1 MKNQK
6 QLDIHNYHPGN
17 GFIHHYQT
25 LVKDV
30 MIPYQ
35 YDVLHDRAEGAE
47 KSHVVENFIHAV
59 QALEGKDTG
68 DGFYGMVFQDSDAA
82 KWLEAAAYS
91 LNLDPDPDLEQKADQ
106 FIQQIAAAQDSDGY
120 LNTYFTIK
128 DREKRWTNL
137 LEGHELYCSGHMME
151 AAVAYYEA
159 TGKDTLLNVMIRNM
173 EHIYQHFIT
182 EKHPGFPGHPEI
194 ELALLRLYRV
204 TNTPH
209 ALELAKHFIDL
220 RGTDADYYTREIAS
234 RNWTVWGRLED
245 DPYYQQ
251 SYAPVREQTKA
262 TGHSVRAVYL
272 YTAMADLASE
282 INDPSLFHACQ
293 RLWDS
298 IARQMY
304 VTGGIGSTGIGEAFT
319 TDYHL
324 PNDTAYA
331 ETCASIG
338 LIFFASCMLEL
349 DMDGRYGDVMEQA
362 FYNTVLAGM
371 QLDGKRFFY
380 VNPLEVLPGISGV
393 VATHLHDKP
402 LRPSWYACA
411 CCPPNIARLI
421 TSIGK
426 YAYSSNQT
434 TNYCHLYADGDIQ
447 FDNQNL
453 IRCQTGYPYD
463 FTVRYQ
469 IISTNRTLAIRI
481 PSWSLNYEI
490 LVNDQRIT
498 PDLQKG
504 YAYIHDLKAGD
515 QVTLRLDENPHFL
528 YASPKIANDTGCVA
542 LQHGPLIYCFE
553 GVDNQGDVLSLRI
566 DDSAPILSC
575 GYDPALLGGTEMLK
589 VSAHR
594 VSDCN
599 SLYTLQ
605 KPEETACSAY
615 AVPYYTW
622 GNRGENQMR
631 VWMPRI

>member
-1 MKNQK
+1 M
-6 QLDIHNYHPGN
+6 
-17 GFIHHYQT
+17 
-25 LVKDV
+25 
-30 MIPYQ
+30 
-35 YDVLHDRAEGAE
+35 
-47 KSHVVENFIHAV
+47 
-59 QALEGKDTG
+59 
-68 DGFYGMVFQDSDAA
+68 
-82 KWLEAAAYS
+82 
-91 LNLDPDPDLEQKADQ
+91 
-106 FIQQIAAAQDSDGY
+106 
-120 LNTYFTIK
+120 
-128 DREKRWTNL
+128 
-137 LEGHELYCSGHMME
+137 
-151 AAVAYYEA
+151 
-159 TGKDTLLNVMIRNM
+159 
-173 EHIYQHFIT
+173 
-182 EKHPGFPGHPEI
+182 
-194 ELALLRLYRV
+194 
-204 TNTPH
+204 
-209 ALELAKHFIDL
+209 
-220 RGTDADYYTREIAS
+220 
-234 RNWTVWGRLED
+234 ED

-338 LIFFASCMLEL
+338 LIFFASRMLEL

-605 KPEETACSAY
+605 KPEETACSAFPGLAEQIRPY
-615 AVPYYTW
+615 HSIPIFSPNASTAFLTHSGHGHNGTPVSIPFRSLQIVPPHLCWKSARISLEYRGVPLPAVRSPATTMAPI
-622 GNRGENQMR
+622 NAPQVLSMQTIPAANQA
-631 VWMPRI
+631 VSFISSS